1 MMIRNALE
9 YLEISAK
16 NYPDKIALEDEHEKL
31 TYTEYI
37 TKAKTIGT
45 YLLKKG
51 LDKYS
56 NKPVAVI
63 IDRNIRS
70 IVAFMGVLYTGNFY
84 VPIDYTL
91 PAERIQLIYDTLDPI
106 AVIDARTDT
115 GKAVEGAIDFAE
127 ASTGE
132 EIDEEL
138 LRKVR
143 SEAIDTDPIYGDKN
157 LRYKLTTTLIK

>member
-1 MMIRNALE
+1 MIRNALE

-106 AVIDARTDT
+106 AVIDAYR
-115 GKAVEGAIDFAE
+115 
-127 ASTGE
+127 
-132 EIDEEL
+132 L
-138 LRKVR
+138 
-143 SEAIDTDPIYGDKN
+143 YGGFN
-157 LRYKLTTTLIK
+157 R